1 MDLDFIKS
9 IINDINEIITYT
21 NYNRLETINVLSPI
35 VKNLKSIVNLTKLK
49 NIDTLGTLL
58 LSGISYIEDNRGLLS
73 QMRIYSNN
81 LIILYYL
88 ETGHRLS
95 MREINAYNT
104 LKPLYNLLSNLYNI
118 YIDYMRKYKDMVV
131 IQKTYRNK
139 ISNFME
145 LIDSISVIN
154 EVYND
159 ANYKTIIKPHLL
171 KIHRMLLYLINF
183 IDNKSINKSNK
194 NLLHYLKDVIDSIK
208 KFDDYKL
215 FNFVITH
222 FVNNEALKIFTT
234 YYNKSSFKS
243 SKSSKSSKYNKK
255 IKSI

>member
-1 MDLDFIKS
+1 
-9 IINDINEIITYT
+9 
-21 NYNRLETINVLSPI
+21 LSSI

-58 LSGISYIEDNRGLLS
+58 SSGISFIEDNRGLLS
-73 QMRIYSNN
+73 QMNIYSNN

-88 ETGHRLS
+88 EGHRLS
-95 MREINAYNT
+95 MREINAYNN
-104 LKPLYNLLSNLYNI
+104 LKPLYNLLSNLYKI
-118 YIDYMRKYKDMVV
+118 YIDYMNKYKNMVI
-131 IQKTYRNK
+131 IQNTYRNK

-171 KIHRMLLYLINF
+171 KINRMLLYLINF
-183 IDNKSINKSNK
+183 IDNKSINKSNI
-194 NLLHYLKDVIDSIK
+194 NLLHYLKDIIDSIK

-234 YYNKSSFKS
+234 YYKKILKS
-243 SKSSKSSKYNKK
+243 SKSSKTSKLFKSSKTSKTSKFNKK
-255 IKSI
+255 INSI